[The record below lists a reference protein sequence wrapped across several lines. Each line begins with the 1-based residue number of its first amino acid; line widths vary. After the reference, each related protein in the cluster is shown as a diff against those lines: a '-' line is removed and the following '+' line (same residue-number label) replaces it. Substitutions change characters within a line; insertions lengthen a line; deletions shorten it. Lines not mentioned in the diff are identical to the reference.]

1 MSNNNSQL
9 EQAPGLASLLDKYEG
24 RLYTDSADSVNK
36 NVENQNDST
45 MDSANT
51 EKSNQKWCT
60 ELSPCLSKLLSAAQA
75 LIKTLRLVH
84 GVQRL
89 QEELPR
95 SATAHSIQ
103 HRRDVCFSIFACHP
117 SSRFVFRF
125 QLTAALT
132 ILIARLCCNPVDPEL
147 MVLLSNAGLLL
158 NVEGLLTP
166 YRTGN

>member
-24 RLYTDSADSVNK
+24 RLYSESADSVNK
-36 NVENQNDST
+36 NVEDQNDSAEN
-45 MDSANT
+45 SSNT
-51 EKSNQKWCT
+51 EKSNQKWIT

-103 HRRDVCFSIFACHP
+103 HRRDVCFSQAVNHIKSKYSFDFHSLLICLVFFF
-117 SSRFVFRF
+117 SSLPPR
-125 QLTAALT
+125 
-132 ILIARLCCNPVDPEL
+132 
-147 MVLLSNAGLLL
+147 
-158 NVEGLLTP
+158 
-166 YRTGN
+166 

>member
-1 MSNNNSQL
+1 
-9 EQAPGLASLLDKYEG
+9 
-24 RLYTDSADSVNK
+24 
-36 NVENQNDST
+36 

-103 HRRDVCFSIFACHP
+103 HRRDVCFSQAVNEFNSQYLLVILPHALF
-117 SSRFVFRF
+117 SVFSLPLR
-125 QLTAALT
+125 
-132 ILIARLCCNPVDPEL
+132 
-147 MVLLSNAGLLL
+147 
-158 NVEGLLTP
+158 
-166 YRTGN
+166 

>member
-24 RLYTDSADSVNK
+24 RLYSESVDSVNK
-36 NVENQNDST
+36 NVEDQNDSAEN
-45 MDSANT
+45 SSNT
-51 EKSNQKWCT
+51 EKNNQKWIT

-103 HRRDVCFSIFACHP
+103 H
-117 SSRFVFRF
+117 
-125 QLTAALT
+125 
-132 ILIARLCCNPVDPEL
+132 
-147 MVLLSNAGLLL
+147 
-158 NVEGLLTP
+158 
-166 YRTGN
+166 

>member
-24 RLYTDSADSVNK
+24 RLYSESADSVNK
-36 NVENQNDST
+36 NVDDQNDLAEST
-45 MDSANT
+45 DSSNT
-51 EKSNQKWCT
+51 DKNNQKWIT

-95 SATAHSIQ
+95 SATAHALQ
-103 HRRDVCFSIFACHP
+103 HRRDVCFSQA
-117 SSRFVFRF
+117 V
-125 QLTAALT
+125 
-132 ILIARLCCNPVDPEL
+132 NEL
-147 MVLLSNAGLLL
+147 NLKYLLL
-158 NVEGLLTP
+158 IL
-166 YRTGN
+166 